1 MLFTDKKYSSYENLE
16 EEKRRNTKIKKYK
29 IHDSALKK
37 GGGAKLSFFFGKW
50 FQKIQKAFFYTRKR
64 PNTVFGRLFYI
75 IFCECFIYFKLY
87 ANELM

>member
-37 GGGAKLSFFFGKW
+37 GGGGEIVFFF
-50 FQKIQKAFFYTRKR
+50 RKMV
-64 PNTVFGRLFYI
+64 PKDSKS
-75 IFCECFIYFKLY
+75 IFLY
-87 ANELM
+87 KKTP